1 MSLFL
6 LNLILAIAWAALTN
20 SFTLPGLAVGMLV
33 GFFALWIVQ
42 PLFENRGG
50 GYFTKV
56 WRWLK
61 LLVLFHYELIVS
73 SLSVAWDV
81 LTPRHRARPG
91 IVAVPMKAKGEAEAI
106 LAKADAQAQ
115 ANQMVAASLSPILV
129 QQNWVDQWNGVQPK
143 YMLSDQANMLLS
155 LPAENDKP

>member
-6 LNLILAIAWAALTN
+6 LNLMLAFAWAALTGQ
-20 SFTLPGLAVGMLV
+20 FTLPGLAIGFVV
-33 GFFALWIVQ
+33 GFGALWVVQ

-50 GYFTKV
+50 GYFRRV

-73 SLSVAWDV
+73 SVQVAWDV

-91 IVAVPMKAKGEAEAI
+91 IILVPLKAEGEAEILLVTNLISLTPGTLSLDVTEDCRTLVVHAMFADDPAAI
-106 LAKADAQAQ
+106 
-115 ANQMVAASLSPILV
+115 AASIENGMERWVREALS
-129 QQNWVDQWNGVQPK
+129 
-143 YMLSDQANMLLS
+143 
-155 LPAENDKP
+155 

>member
-91 IVAVPMKAKGEAEAI
+91 IVAVPMKAKGEAEVLLVTNLI
-106 LAKADAQAQ
+106 
-115 ANQMVAASLSPILV
+115 SLTP
-129 QQNWVDQWNGVQPK
+129 GT
-143 YMLSDQANMLLS
+143 LS
-155 LPAENDKP
+155 LDVTEDCNTLFVHAMFADDPKKIASDIENGMERWVREALE

>member
-6 LNLILAIAWAALTN
+6 LNLLLAVAWAALTG
-20 SFTLPGLAVGMLV
+20 SFTLPGLAVGFLV
-33 GFFALWIVQ
+33 GFVALSVVS

-50 GYFTKV
+50 GYFKRV

-61 LLVLFHYELIVS
+61 LLVLFHYELVVS

-91 IVAVPMKAKGEAEAI
+91 IVAVPLKAEGEAEVLLVTNLI
-106 LAKADAQAQ
+106 
-115 ANQMVAASLSPILV
+115 SLTP
-129 QQNWVDQWNGVQPK
+129 GT
-143 YMLSDQANMLLS
+143 LS
-155 LPAENDKP
+155 LDVTEDCRTLFVHAMFADDPEAIRAEIENGMERWVREALE